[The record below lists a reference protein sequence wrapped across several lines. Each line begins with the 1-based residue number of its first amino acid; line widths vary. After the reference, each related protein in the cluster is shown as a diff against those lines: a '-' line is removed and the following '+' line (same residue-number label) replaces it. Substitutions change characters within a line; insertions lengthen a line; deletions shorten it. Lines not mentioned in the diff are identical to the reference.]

1 MAFPIRNVN
10 FWLIS
15 FSLYCFFDDVPKFI
29 AISFVIKKLLVN
41 CGSIF
46 LRIGPKTEPCGK
58 TILTLWKSKSHGVRR
73 IAFCYEDMI

>member
-1 MAFPIRNVN
+1 MAFPIRNDN

-15 FSLYCFFDDVPKFI
+15 FSLSCFFDDVPKFI

-46 LRIGPKTEPCGK
+46 VFLFKYFDLYLVLFK
-58 TILTLWKSKSHGVRR
+58 L
-73 IAFCYEDMI
+73 